1 MSNAKRQDRI
11 QAVASAEER
20 KIQELW
26 IGELRRKTNVYR
38 VEEQI
43 AKSKQDVV
51 SVKGVKGVK
60 EHNGKIVIDGDEV
73 VEEWRS

>member
-1 MSNAKRQDRI
+1 
-11 QAVASAEER
+11 
-20 KIQELW
+20 
-26 IGELRRKTNVYR
+26 
-38 VEEQI
+38 
-43 AKSKQDVV
+43 V

>member
-51 SVKGVKGVK
+51 SVKGVK